1 MTDFIQSLLP
11 DAFERILWLAVLV
24 ILAFTR
30 LHRML
35 REERRKDQLL
45 REFLAHYS
53 EDKVW
58 PADAHESLRVMLHK
72 EPIKL
77 IDIRK

>member
-1 MTDFIQSLLP
+1 MTELIQSILP
-11 DAFERILWLAVLV
+11 DAFERTLWLV
-24 ILAFTR
+24 ILIILAGTR
-30 LHRML
+30 FHRMR
-35 REERRKDQLL
+35 REESRKDKLL
-45 REFLAHYS
+45 SAFLAHYS

-58 PADAHESLRVMLHK
+58 PADAHDSLRVMLHK